1 MEPLGD
7 RILVKPFEAEE
18 KTAGGILLPSS
29 AADTGRDACFGE
41 VLSVGDDVELKVSK
55 GDRVVFNMFS
65 SAKVEVSDGEIVFVH
80 DKNILATLN

>member
-1 MEPLGD
+1 M
-7 RILVKPFEAEE
+7 
-18 KTAGGILLPSS
+18 LLQ
-29 AADTGRDACFGE
+29 